1 MRSNI
6 MKQKILFAVVMGS
19 ITTALVS
26 FTVIAVNLGF
36 DKAFVTLW
44 LRSWLISYMVAVP
57 SIILIGPRVQS
68 FLNKLPSR

>member
-1 MRSNI
+1 MQSNI

-26 FTVIAVNLGF
+26 FTVVAVNLGF
-36 DKAFVTLW
+36 DKAFVALW
-44 LRSWLISYMVAVP
+44 LRSWLISYLVAVP

-68 FLNKLPSR
+68 FLTHLANR